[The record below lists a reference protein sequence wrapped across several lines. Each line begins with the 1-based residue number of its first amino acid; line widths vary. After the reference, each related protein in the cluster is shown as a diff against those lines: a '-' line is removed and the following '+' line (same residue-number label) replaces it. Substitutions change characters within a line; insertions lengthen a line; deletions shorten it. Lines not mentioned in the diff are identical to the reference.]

1 MKQRLAI
8 ASALLN
14 NPEVLILDEPTNGLD
29 PQGIHQIREI
39 IKEIAQRGTTIL
51 LASHLLDEVEKV
63 CTHVVVLRKGVK
75 LYAGRVDEM
84 ISSHGF
90 FEMKSNQDKALLE
103 VIEKHPKIA
112 NFKQEDE
119 LITAF
124 LAESLEAE
132 EFIQMLFKNNIIL
145 THFVKRKESLEEQFL
160 QLTDQQ

>member
-1 MKQRLAI
+1 
-8 ASALLN
+8 
-14 NPEVLILDEPTNGLD
+14 
-29 PQGIHQIREI
+29 
-39 IKEIAQRGTTIL
+39 
-51 LASHLLDEVEKV
+51 
-63 CTHVVVLRKGVK
+63 
-75 LYAGRVDEM
+75 
-84 ISSHGF
+84 
-90 FEMKSNQDKALLE
+90 MKSNQDKALLE

-132 EFIQMLFKNNIIL
+132 EFIQMLFKNNIVL